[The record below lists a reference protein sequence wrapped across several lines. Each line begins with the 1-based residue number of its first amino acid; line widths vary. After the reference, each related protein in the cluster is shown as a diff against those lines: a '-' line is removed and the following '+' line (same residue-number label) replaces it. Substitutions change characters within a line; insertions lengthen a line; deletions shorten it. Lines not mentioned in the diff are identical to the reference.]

1 MGPLLK
7 GPIYSSVPTYLL
19 TYVSTATSLH
29 IYRYLATYLPILT
42 YIYRYLPAYLPLL
55 TCTTISTSTY
65 DEELGHKLFRP
76 VRWLLLLPFSHIS
89 TITYLHIWASTHL
102 ACASN
107 IFWDCETLFWD
118 SGKLFV
124 GYIVGQWDT
133 YSGTV
138 RHFFGTVRLVQ

>member
-76 VRWLLLLPFSHIS
+76 VRWLPFSHIVNCFTES
-89 TITYLHIWASTHL
+89 RDAL
-102 ACASN
+102 AAK
-107 IFWDCETLFWD
+107 D
-118 SGKLFV
+118 SPSRPG
-124 GYIVGQWDT
+124 
-133 YSGTV
+133 V
-138 RHFFGTVRLVQ
+138 RSWN